1 MYIYTIC
8 IIHIIST
15 SVPNIHKISQWGMIQ
30 SWRNSE
36 KVPCKGLTQKKTNM
50 DTKNDSFCNILSSNM
65 VSFWV
70 SWSCLNCFQKKIHI
84 IYIYIYIFPKWWFT
98 MGFESVKST
107 NYTNPRGIHFSKKNM
122 AFLVGGFQLKKDAT
136 VKLDHFRAGV
146 KTKNW

>member
-1 MYIYTIC
+1 MYIFKYGVVLGILELLKLL
-8 IIHIIST
+8 
-15 SVPNIHKISQWGMIQ
+15 P
-30 SWRNSE
+30 
-36 KVPCKGLTQKKTNM
+36 KKNTYN
-50 DTKNDSFCNILSSNM
+50 
-65 VSFWV
+65 
-70 SWSCLNCFQKKIHI
+70 

-107 NYTNPRGIHFSKKNM
+107 NCTNPRGIHFSKKNM